1 MLLTPSSFYI
11 KTNRQN
17 HSQRVDAIYRKI
29 GSVYMKLKKK
39 QLCTQPFLGDGVN
52 QNLYKNISGSNR
64 RNFKRH

>member
-1 MLLTPSSFYI
+1 
-11 KTNRQN
+11 
-17 HSQRVDAIYRKI
+17 
-29 GSVYMKLKKK
+29 MKFKKK